1 MAKQSDPAVPTDPT
15 GAILQFKVW
24 LMGISPMIWRRVLV
38 PATFTVRQ
46 LHGVIQVAMG
56 WEGIHLFQFRLRAI
70 RYGSSEI
77 SARSPEIT
85 LASLRL
91 RQGARFGYD
100 YDMNVPWRH
109 EIRLEARVEPNRKHA
124 YPSCVDGHGSGP
136 PEDCGGIDGFL
147 AVRRAWCSEGGL
159 DDMVTIADFID
170 KVALQER
177 TELLRDPAVIT
188 EMKAVLERAR
198 RRQSQQGRPFSR
210 KAVNARL
217 KNGDHLDLMHQ
228 RY

>member
-1 MAKQSDPAVPTDPT
+1 
-15 GAILQFKVW
+15 
-24 LMGISPMIWRRVLV
+24 MGISPMIWRRVHV
-38 PATFTVRQ
+38 PETLTVRQ

-56 WEGIHLFQFRLRAI
+56 WESIHLFQFRLPAV

-109 EIRLEARVEPNRKHA
+109 EIRLEELVEPNPKRA
-124 YPSCVDGHGSGP
+124 YPICVDGHGSGP
-136 PEDCGGIDGFL
+136 PEDCGGIDGLL
-147 AVRRAWCSEGGL
+147 AGRRAWCSDGGL

-177 TELLRDPAVIT
+177 TELLRDPAVVA
-188 EMKAVLERAR
+188 EMKVVLERAT

-210 KAVNARL
+210 QAVNNRL